1 MRRTED
7 ISFDYNK
14 NKNIDITQK
23 NKYHKKESF
32 VIDVKE
38 IKKKEQKQKVER
50 PATVKVAKGPW
61 EIVYEWMDSFVFS
74 IILILF
80 VFVFCF
86 RVVGVDG
93 ESMMPTLNHGD
104 WLTVKAINTEIT
116 RGDIV
121 VITQPNSLNEPLIKR
136 VIAVGGDTLDIDF
149 VTGSVE
155 VNGEVIDEPYIME
168 QTRNKGDFD
177 KPIRIPD
184 GYVFVM
190 GDNRNNSLDSRFDS
204 IGIIDERYILG
215 VANARMYPFG
225 EWEIY

>member
-14 NKNIDITQK
+14 YKNAVNAPK
-23 NKYHKKESF
+23 KEKHKKELF
-32 VIDVKE
+32 TINVNE
-38 IKKKEQKQKVER
+38 IKKKADTPKVEKNV
-50 PATVKVAKGPW
+50 TVKVRKGPW
-61 EIVYEWMDSFVFS
+61 EIVYEWIDSFVFS
-74 IILILF
+74 IILILL

-104 WLTVKAINTEIT
+104 WLTVRSINTEIK

-121 VITQPNSLNEPLIKR
+121 IITQPNDINKPLVKR
-136 VIAVGGDTLDIDF
+136 VIAVGGDTLDINF
-149 VTGSVE
+149 VTGIVE

-177 KPIRIPD
+177 RPIRIPE

-190 GDNRNNSLDSRFDS
+190 GDNRNDSLDSRFDS

-215 VANARMYPFG
+215 VANARMYPYG